1 MLKHRQKGND
11 TLRRR
16 LKSFLKGIPSGEEIR
31 TNHLVME
38 FQKAHHNYSLSSV
51 RISSLLKEF
60 TTSVRWLKAGIW
72 IKL

>member
-1 MLKHRQKGND
+1 MNSRTKGND
-11 TLRRR
+11 TLRQK

-31 TNHLVME
+31 TYHLAME
-38 FQKAHHNYSLSSV
+38 LQKTHRNYSISSS

-60 TTSVRWLKAGIW
+60 TKSVRWLKAGIW